1 MKNSLTLVGFEP
13 MADETESDNFVFI
26 LLSLFT
32 TIVLDTVVPL
42 KNYVYYAQTNTLSM
56 QIEFAKNSFAMHKVQ
71 KPYFRSSVPLAE
83 TMTTIPRRYGNTMVT
98 SESHE
103 YIF

>member
-42 KNYVYYAQTNTLSM
+42 KKLRLLRSNTH
-56 QIEFAKNSFAMHKVQ
+56 INNAN
-71 KPYFRSSVPLAE
+71 
-83 TMTTIPRRYGNTMVT
+83 
-98 SESHE
+98 
-103 YIF
+103 